1 MKKFFV
7 TLGIIMIA
15 KFAHCADNYWK
26 VNPSAYEFNM
36 NVTASVYID
45 DVEQQ
50 DANLE
55 IGVFYGEELRGS
67 ALPRL
72 SPLVS
77 KYIYD
82 LTIYSDETCNLSF
95 KLYDHNTNTVSDLV
109 CEQILTF
116 DANGTEG
123 NAFNPYV
130 INFVT
135 PTPAITFTGDGS
147 WSETSNWLNS
157 IMPTVTDDVV
167 IDGNAFISE
176 EVTVNSLAINE
187 GKSITIQNGG
197 VFNVTGELVN
207 TDYDALIIEDGGQI
221 IQTNEDVAATFK
233 KNIVNPSLW
242 SNPVSGWQFI
252 SSPMIDAA
260 TEGFVSTEG
269 DYDLYKFD
277 GEEDLQWINYKNH
290 DDFEDT
296 FTSGIGYIASYEKQ
310 NVATFQG
317 TLNNETEYFD
327 FGISYNSNN
336 EWANFY
342 LLGNPFSF
350 DIDWELMDAY
360 RIEDG
365 FATLDANTGAYIYNV
380 EGYIK
385 VGEGFLV
392 CASRKNAALE
402 YIASAKSRS
411 ADYEYINIIA
421 SGKGASDNVIV
432 RFGENESIGFPK
444 IENINPDV
452 ANVYVKNDN
461 IRYGIFNC
469 DAELKEIPLC
479 FDAKEMGKYT
489 INVNVSGEFNNVIL
503 VDRMTGIETNLLIED
518 YTFTSRSNDDKE
530 RFILKLG
537 NSQQSTD
544 NGHFAYQSGEELII
558 DAEGIIQIVDM
569 MGRTVITEENHDEI
583 INICGLKKS
592 TYIVRCVNENEVK
605 TQKIVVL

>member
-7 TLGIIMIA
+7 TLSIIMIA

-147 WSETSNWLNS
+147 WSESSNWLNS
-157 IMPTVTDDVV
+157 IMPTEDDDVV
-167 IDGNAFISE
+167 IDGTAIISDE
-176 EVTVNSLAINE
+176 ISINSLIINE
-187 GKSITIQNGG
+187 GKSLTIQDDG
-197 VFNVTGELVN
+197 VLTVVGAIDNA
-207 TDYDALIIEDGGQI
+207 DYDALIIEDGGQI
-221 IQTNEDVAATFK
+221 IQRNENVAATFK

-290 DDFEDT
+290 NDFEDT

-310 NVATFQG
+310 DVATFQG

-479 FDAKEMGKYT
+479 FDTKEMGKYT
-489 INVNVSGEFNNVIL
+489 INVNVSGEFDNVIL

-569 MGRTVITEENHDEI
+569 MGRTVITEENHDGI

-592 TYIVRCVNENEVK
+592 TYIVHCVNENEVK